1 MRGGDMGA
9 CVGKMYRLGKRKR
22 MAEDGRRGVRGRGE
36 GRVIK
41 EVRRIEGERGKVDG
55 A

>member
-1 MRGGDMGA
+1 MGA
-9 CVGKMYRLGKRKR
+9 CVGEMYRLGERKGV
-22 MAEDGRRGVRGRGE
+22 AEDGRRGVRGRGE

-41 EVRRIEGERGKVDG
+41 EVRRMEGERGKVDG